1 MSLTDAAT
9 IDLVTRLPGEP
20 ARAALLIYDNGEIA
34 DDLERE
40 NALRRKLSAYLL
52 FVESGQ
58 FTEAYPG
65 LSDAELSVEVVC
77 SVAPTD
83 GMKLIEGVRPP
94 HRSDFFLPVNIA
106 GEAEFRAKLGL
117 SKAKTR

>member
-1 MSLTDAAT
+1 MSLADITS

-34 DDLERE
+34 DDCERE
-40 NALRRKLSAYLL
+40 NALQSKLMSYLL

-58 FTEAYPG
+58 FTEAYPT
-65 LSDAELSVEVVC
+65 LADAELSVEVVC

-83 GMKLIEGVRPP
+83 GMRLIEGVRSPE
-94 HRSDFFLPVNIA
+94 RSGFFMPVNVT
-106 GEAEFRAKLGL
+106 EETEFRAKLGL
-117 SKAKTR
+117 SK